1 MKKLLLSIF
10 CCLFSIVGYAQQDT
24 EFWFAAPYINC
35 DHGAYSP
42 YRLVIFAF
50 EEAAYVT
57 ISMPA
62 NPNFMPIS
70 VQVAANDHANIV
82 LAYDKWEGDA
92 KLTTPFNQKSNRGL
106 LITST
111 SKIECYYQID
121 GDNSEAFTLKGKNA
135 LGRDFLVAGQKAY
148 DTAIDYYPTA
158 RSSAHIVATKNNTIV
173 EITPSCPIYID
184 DNTYTQEPFTIT
196 LNRGEVYSLAAY
208 YPNAANNVMGTRIKA
223 NAPIAVTS
231 NDDSVTADNSQIDDI
246 GEQLLPVDFAGTEFM
261 VVSTGNNYAL
271 CTVFALE
278 DNTTISTSNGDTYTI
293 NKSEYVNIS
302 MHYIEALSINASKPI
317 IVFQIMAA
325 MAGGAE
331 LGGTILP
338 HAECTGSSKAGYM
351 PFSGFPVVVNL
362 ITRKSNIES
371 CTINQYTIPSSYF
384 YPIDSSERYYYARI
398 QWNDSNTPF
407 VVKCTTGIFQMGVIE
422 GSYGGSNTYGF
433 FSDYAEQVPMNV
445 EANGT
450 LVYSDYYVG
459 LSESVKLLA
468 YSAEG
473 FEVTD
478 VAWTL
483 PNGTIIYSD
492 SIIINEVTSEYIG
505 EYIVTANTAMCGVMT
520 HRFNILYYQEV
531 TIEDTFCEGSIYTWD
546 NHYEEDGVTPL
557 TFTQPGTYRDTLLNS
572 DGVDSI
578 CILQLTQIPSPI
590 LTVRSDTTINLGDS
604 VLLWAIGADYIRW
617 GSNDLIQTDELNYY
631 AKPQITTQYSVF
643 GYNLP
648 KNGTNVVYNGNFEE
662 GNVGFYTDCNYF
674 EPYWSVGGW
683 GDYTIAENIK
693 GYGWYIEEEVKA
705 YGGNGNMMIIDG
717 KTSPNAVVWQQTVN
731 IKPHTFYAFSAQVMS
746 ALESNMENQYAL
758 LQFNVDGEDIGPIFH
773 SPKILYNWQQFYN
786 IWYSGEKTTA
796 TLTIYNQ
803 NDSPYGND
811 FAIDEIALMEL
822 NAGCQEEG
830 SVTITVRVPSSVD
843 TIVCS
848 NQIPFEWNGLSIDSA
863 GFYQTK
869 VLSSLGIVDSIVAIN
884 VMVEDITYTNIYD
897 TICAGNSYVW
907 NGKEY
912 YETIQDADTLMTIY
926 GCDSIVILNLL
937 VLSEVPITEEY
948 ITICYGESYTWN
960 GEIYTISGEYTQKLQ
975 AINGCDSVIILHLN
989 ILEQVPIV
997 EDSATILSGDS
1008 YTWNGYNYT
1017 ESGDYTF
1024 TLQDINGCDSV
1035 IVLHLG
1041 VYSTDFSIITYE
1053 QCADDPYIEFELK
1066 DYENIRQLAF
1076 VWDNNAQTQQLRDTI
1091 IEVTNQYIYIPNTAR
1106 AGIYNV
1112 QISVVFEGK
1121 LYGTQS
1127 HRVKLL
1133 YPSSVLDQ
1141 HWNDFIGVL
1150 THDYNGGYDFVSFQ
1164 WYKDNE
1170 IIPGET
1176 KSYISTSLEMGAL
1189 YSALLED
1196 VNGTKLMTCPI
1207 EAKHQTELSLYPSI
1221 LTPHQIINIHTSK
1234 RSTIQLYSITGEQ
1247 LSSNNYNAGDF
1258 QIPAPGTSGLYIIKV
1273 IYHNEAN
1280 QVLTRKIT
1288 VQ

>member
-1 MKKLLLSIF
+1 
-10 CCLFSIVGYAQQDT
+10 
-24 EFWFAAPYINC
+24 
-35 DHGAYSP
+35 
-42 YRLVIFAF
+42 
-50 EEAAYVT
+50 
-57 ISMPA
+57 
-62 NPNFMPIS
+62 
-70 VQVAANDHANIV
+70 
-82 LAYDKWEGDA
+82 
-92 KLTTPFNQKSNRGL
+92 
-106 LITST
+106 
-111 SKIECYYQID
+111 
-121 GDNSEAFTLKGKNA
+121 
-135 LGRDFLVAGQKAY
+135 
-148 DTAIDYYPTA
+148 
-158 RSSAHIVATKNNTIV
+158 
-173 EITPSCPIYID
+173 
-184 DNTYTQEPFTIT
+184 
-196 LNRGEVYSLAAY
+196 
-208 YPNAANNVMGTRIKA
+208 
-223 NAPIAVTS
+223 
-231 NDDSVTADNSQIDDI
+231 VTADNSQIDDI

-278 DNTTISTSNGDTYTI
+278 DNTTISTSNGYTYTI
-293 NKSEYVNIS
+293 NNSEYVNIP
-302 MHYIEALSINASKPI
+302 MHYIDALSITSSKPV

-351 PFSGFPVVVNL
+351 PFSGYPVYVNL

-371 CTINQYTIPSSYF
+371 CTINGQSIPSMYF
-384 YPIDSSERYYYARI
+384 QPIDSSERYYYVRI
-398 QWNDSNTPF
+398 QWNDSYTPF
-407 VVKCTTGIFQMGVIE
+407 VVECTTGIFQMGVIE

-433 FSDYAEQVPMNV
+433 FSDYAEQIPMNV

-450 LVYSDYYVG
+450 LINSDYYIG
-459 LSESVKLLA
+459 LSKSLKLLA

-483 PNGTIIYSD
+483 PNGTTIYSD

-505 EYIVTANTAMCGVMT
+505 EYVVTANTAMCGIMVHT
-520 HRFNILYYQEV
+520 FNILLNHKV
-531 TIEDTFCEGSIYTWD
+531 IVEDSFCEGSVYTWE
-546 NHYEEDGVTPL
+546 NHFENDGVTPM
-557 TFTQPGTYRDTLLNS
+557 TFTQAGTYLDTLVNS
-572 DGVDSI
+572 NGVDSI
-578 CILQLTQIPSPI
+578 CVLQLTEIPLPI
-590 LTVRSDTTINLGDS
+590 LTVRPDTTINLGDS

-648 KNGTNVVYNGNFEE
+648 KNGTNE
-662 GNVGFYTDCNYF
+662 G
-674 EPYWSVGGW
+674 
-683 GDYTIAENIK
+683 
-693 GYGWYIEEEVKA
+693 
-705 YGGNGNMMIIDG
+705 
-717 KTSPNAVVWQQTVN
+717 
-731 IKPHTFYAFSAQVMS
+731 
-746 ALESNMENQYAL
+746 
-758 LQFNVDGEDIGPIFH
+758 
-773 SPKILYNWQQFYN
+773 
-786 IWYSGEKTTA
+786 
-796 TLTIYNQ
+796 
-803 NDSPYGND
+803 
-811 FAIDEIALMEL
+811 L
-822 NAGCQEEG
+822 NAGCQAEG

-948 ITICYGESYTWN
+948 TTICYGESYTWN
-960 GEIYTISGEYTQKLQ
+960 GEIYTVSGEYRQKLQ

-1041 VYSTDFSIITYE
+1041 VYSTDFSIITHE
-1053 QCADDPYIEFELK
+1053 QCADDPYIEFELPN
-1066 DYENIRQLAF
+1066 YENIQKLAF
-1076 VWDNNAQTQQLRDTI
+1076 EWDNNAQTQQLRDTI
-1091 IEVTNQYIYIPNTAR
+1091 IEITNQYIYIPNTAR

-1127 HRVKLL
+1127 HSVKLL

-1170 IIPGET
+1170 MIPGET

-1247 LSSNNYNAGDF
+1247 LSSNDFEAGDF
-1258 QIPAPGTSGLYIIKV
+1258 QIQAPSTRGLYIIKV
-1273 IYHNEAN
+1273 IYYNETN

>member
-62 NPNFMPIS
+62 NPNFTPIS

-196 LNRGEVYSLAAY
+196 LNKGEVYSLAAY
-208 YPNAANNVMGTRIKA
+208 YPNAANNIMGTRIKA

-231 NDDSVTADNSQIDDI
+231 NDDSVTADNSQIDDM

-351 PFSGFPVVVNL
+351 PFSGYPVYVNL

-433 FSDYAEQVPMNV
+433 FSDYAEQIPMNV

-450 LVYSDYYVG
+450 LINSDYYIG
-459 LSESVKLLA
+459 LSESLKLLA

-478 VAWTL
+478 VAWIL
-483 PNGTIIYSD
+483 PNGTTIYSD

-520 HRFNILYYQEV
+520 HRFNVLYYQEV
-531 TIEDTFCEGSIYTWD
+531 TIEDTFCEGSVYTWE
-546 NHYEEDGVTPL
+546 NHFENDGVTPM
-557 TFTQPGTYRDTLLNS
+557 TFTQAGTYLDTLVNS
-572 DGVDSI
+572 NGVDSI
-578 CILQLTQIPSPI
+578 CVLQLTQISLPI
-590 LTVRSDTTINLGDS
+590 LTVRPDTTINLGDS
-604 VLLWAIGADYIRW
+604 VLLWATGADYIRW

-648 KNGTNVVYNGNFEE
+648 KNGTNE
-662 GNVGFYTDCNYF
+662 GLD
-674 EPYWSVGGW
+674 
-683 GDYTIAENIK
+683 
-693 GYGWYIEEEVKA
+693 
-705 YGGNGNMMIIDG
+705 
-717 KTSPNAVVWQQTVN
+717 
-731 IKPHTFYAFSAQVMS
+731 
-746 ALESNMENQYAL
+746 
-758 LQFNVDGEDIGPIFH
+758 
-773 SPKILYNWQQFYN
+773 
-786 IWYSGEKTTA
+786 
-796 TLTIYNQ
+796 
-803 NDSPYGND
+803 
-811 FAIDEIALMEL
+811 
-822 NAGCQEEG
+822 AGCQSEG

-848 NQIPFEWNGLSIDSA
+848 NQIPFKWNGLSIDSA

-884 VMVEDITYTNIYD
+884 VMVEDIKYTNIYD

-912 YETIQDADTLMTIY
+912 YETIQDADTFMTIY

-948 ITICYGESYTWN
+948 TTICYGESYTWN

-1041 VYSTDFSIITYE
+1041 VYSTDFSIITHE
-1053 QCADDPYIEFELK
+1053 QCADDPYIEFELPN
-1066 DYENIRQLAF
+1066 YENIQKLAF
-1076 VWDNNAQTQQLRDTI
+1076 EWDNNAQTQQLRDTI

-1127 HRVKLL
+1127 HSVKLL

-1170 IIPGET
+1170 MIPGET

-1247 LSSNNYNAGDF
+1247 LSSNDFEAGDF
-1258 QIPAPGTSGLYIIKV
+1258 QIPAPSTRGLYIIKV
-1273 IYHNEAN
+1273 IYYNETN